1 MNHDELRSDLKKMIS
16 ELIEVDDF
24 GDDENF
30 VQDLG
35 VDSMMGIEIVA
46 RIEKTYR
53 IQIPEEQLRNIKT
66 LNDVV
71 TVTASALNA
80 LNQKA
85 TA

>member
-1 MNHDELRSDLKKMIS
+1 MSHDELRSNLKKMIS

-53 IQIPEEQLRNIKT
+53 IQIPEEQLRKIKT

-71 TVTASALNA
+71 EVTVSALNA
-80 LNQKA
+80 FKT

>member
-1 MNHDELRSDLKKMIS
+1 MNHDELRSNLKKMIS

-53 IQIPEEQLRNIKT
+53 IQIPEDQLRKIKT

-71 TVTASALNA
+71 EVTASALDA
-80 LNQKA
+80 LKT

>member
-1 MNHDELRSDLKKMIS
+1 MSHDELRSNLKRIIS

-53 IQIPEEQLRNIKT
+53 IQIPEEHLRRIKT
-66 LNDVV
+66 FNDVV
-71 TVTASALNA
+71 EVTESALNA
-80 LNQKA
+80 LKT